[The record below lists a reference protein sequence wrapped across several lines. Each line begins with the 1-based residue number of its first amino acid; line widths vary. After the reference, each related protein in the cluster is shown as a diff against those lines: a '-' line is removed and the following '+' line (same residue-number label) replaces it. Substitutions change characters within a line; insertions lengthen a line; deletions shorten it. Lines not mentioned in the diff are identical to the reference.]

1 MRHQQAALGH
11 HLHQVSQT
19 ELESKILAH
28 AQDDDSPVEVA
39 PLEQFFGNLQL
50 AHCRPQPTQ
59 LVSVADRTAPFA
71 PEPRQA
77 LSLLFG
83 FSTGGA
89 DPYSCDW
96 SQ

>member
-1 MRHQQAALGH
+1 MMQAQKETVGLAKPGGDMRPEHRVAKKPDAIPTL
-11 HLHQVSQT
+11 
-19 ELESKILAH
+19 
-28 AQDDDSPVEVA
+28 VEA
-39 PLEQFFGNLQL
+39 GIDTIGP
-50 AHCRPQPTQ
+50 RQ

-77 LSLLFG
+77 LSVLFG

-89 DPYSCDW
+89 DPYFCDW